1 MIIVDKL
8 HRIEKDLLHK
18 DILKR
23 KGANKRKTIQ
33 DTRMKDQH
41 PKCTKDSK
49 HNKESANRGQRYK

>member
-8 HRIEKDLLHK
+8 HHIEKDLLHK

-23 KGANKRKTIQ
+23 KGANTIQ

-49 HNKESANRGQRYK
+49 HNKESAKRGQRYK